1 MLLLTCLLISPSH
14 SQQWSSHQIPTRG
27 ARRLSRSWTSPVIT
41 VKGPFPWPASLCYA
55 QAWSG
60 EYLLLFEWNQLCF
73 YTLFL
78 CEWIFKVL
86 LLGNSNI
93 QEWRENWE
101 SAWFNFL
108 TPSPFLFIHFPL
120 IAFFCVTSLF
130 TAPSPYLIPTLFLL
144 PTQPSSSFLSSLH
157 SYPSPSSP
165 LILWTLD
172 LVLLSFID
180 LIHFLLPLLLLQTF
194 LYLPPRFFLSSSI
207 ILLPTPLL
215 IFSVPL
221 PSHPTPLPFLS
232 SLFTTPCLPP
242 PTDLPLSSFTL
253 FRFPY
258 SPLILH
264 SPPFTPYTPPID
276 LPLSSFT
283 LFPFLLHH
291 SPFHRSPHILRSHLF
306 TPYTPPIPLP
316 PLTTPC
322 PSSSYRPSPIF
333 LYSFSFPPPSF
344 SFLPLSSY
352 SPFPSLHTLHP
363 SHFPP
368 PFHCL
373 MSFLL
378 LQTIPS
384 LVSSPFLSLPCHAP
398 SGHQC
403 LIFHMPSPSALFLPE
418 YNCVTIT
425 VKLTRFSIKLLS
437 GFIIEQEEQ
446 AKQSLC
452 ESLHNKLL
460 SVQSALKVCVWLS
473 IVFFSY
479 QFPSRPNNNN
489 NLADRAYTYQ
499 RIISVEKRDW

>member
-1 MLLLTCLLISPSH
+1 M
-14 SQQWSSHQIPTRG
+14 
-27 ARRLSRSWTSPVIT
+27 ARKLRV
-41 VKGPFPWPASLCYA
+41 F
-55 QAWSG
+55 
-60 EYLLLFEWNQLCF
+60 
-73 YTLFL
+73 
-78 CEWIFKVL
+78 
-86 LLGNSNI
+86 
-93 QEWRENWE
+93 
-101 SAWFNFL
+101 AWFNFL
-108 TPSPFLFIHFPL
+108 TPSPFLPFHSFPSHRVFLRHITVHRSPTLPNPNSFSPPYSTLVL
-120 IAFFCVTSLF
+120 IPLLSPFLPLPIFSSYSLNPRPGTSLLHWSHSLPPSF
-130 TAPSPYLIPTLFLL
+130 TPPTDL
-144 PTQPSSSFLSSLH
+144 PLSSF
-157 SYPSPSSP
+157 
-165 LILWTLD
+165 T
-172 LVLLSFID
+172 
-180 LIHFLLPLLLLQTF
+180 
-194 LYLPPRFFLSSSI
+194 FFLSSSI
-207 ILLPTPLL
+207 LLLPTPLL

-221 PSHPTPLPFLS
+221 PSHPTPLPFPS
-232 SLFTTPCLPP
+232 SLLLLHVLPP

-264 SPPFTPYTPPID
+264 SPFEPYTPPTD

-316 PLTTPC
+316 PLTAPC

-333 LYSFSFPPPSF
+333 LYSFSFSPPSF

-352 SPFPSLHTLHP
+352 SPFLSLHTLHP

-378 LQTIPS
+378 LQTISS

-479 QFPSRPNNNN
+479 QFPSRSNNN

>member
-1 MLLLTCLLISPSH
+1 MSSSSYRPTPIFLHSFSFPLL
-14 SQQWSSHQIPTRG
+14 SS
-27 ARRLSRSWTSPVIT
+27 
-41 VKGPFPWPASLCYA
+41 Y
-55 QAWSG
+55 
-60 EYLLLFEWNQLCF
+60 
-73 YTLFL
+73 
-78 CEWIFKVL
+78 
-86 LLGNSNI
+86 
-93 QEWRENWE
+93 
-101 SAWFNFL
+101 
-108 TPSPFLFIHFPL
+108 SPFSFFHTLHPSYRSSPIFLHSFSFPL
-120 IAFFCVTSLF
+120 
-130 TAPSPYLIPTLFLL
+130 
-144 PTQPSSSFLSSLH
+144 LSS
-157 SYPSPSSP
+157 
-165 LILWTLD
+165 
-172 LVLLSFID
+172 
-180 LIHFLLPLLLLQTF
+180 
-194 LYLPPRFFLSSSI
+194 
-207 ILLPTPLL
+207 
-215 IFSVPL
+215 
-221 PSHPTPLPFLS
+221 
-232 SLFTTPCLPP
+232 
-242 PTDLPLSSFTL
+242 
-253 FRFPY
+253 Y
-258 SPLILH
+258 SPFSFFHTLH
-264 SPPFTPYTPPID
+264 PSYRP
-276 LPLSSFT
+276 PLSSFT

-333 LYSFSFPPPSF
+333 LCSFSFSPPSF
-344 SFLPLSSY
+344 SFLSLSSY
-352 SPFPSLHTLHP
+352 SPIPSLHTLHP

-378 LQTIPS
+378 LQTISS

-437 GFIIEQEEQ
+437 GFIIEKEEQ

-473 IVFFSY
+473 IVFFSN

-489 NLADRAYTYQ
+489 PADRAYTYQ
-499 RIISVEKRDW
+499 RIISVEKRD

>member
-1 MLLLTCLLISPSH
+1 M
-14 SQQWSSHQIPTRG
+14 
-27 ARRLSRSWTSPVIT
+27 ARKLRV
-41 VKGPFPWPASLCYA
+41 F
-55 QAWSG
+55 
-60 EYLLLFEWNQLCF
+60 
-73 YTLFL
+73 
-78 CEWIFKVL
+78 
-86 LLGNSNI
+86 
-93 QEWRENWE
+93 
-101 SAWFNFL
+101 AWFNFL

-120 IAFFCVTSLF
+120 MGFFCVTSLF

-232 SLFTTPCLPP
+232 SLL
-242 PTDLPLSSFTL
+242 L
-253 FRFPY
+253 
-258 SPLILH
+258 LH
-264 SPPFTPYTPPID
+264 V
-276 LPLSSFT
+276 
-283 LFPFLLHH
+283 FLL
-291 SPFHRSPHILRSHLF
+291 PQ
-306 TPYTPPIPLP
+306 T
-316 PLTTPC
+316 
-322 PSSSYRPSPIF
+322 SPIF
-333 LYSFSFPPPSF
+333 LHSFSFPLLSSYSPFSFFHTLHPSYRSSPIFLHSFSFPPPSF
-344 SFLPLSSY
+344 SFPPLSSY
-352 SPFPSLHTLHP
+352 SPFASLHTLHP

-398 SGHQC
+398 SGYQC

-479 QFPSRPNNNN
+479 QFPSLPNNN

>member
-1 MLLLTCLLISPSH
+1 M
-14 SQQWSSHQIPTRG
+14 
-27 ARRLSRSWTSPVIT
+27 ARKLRV
-41 VKGPFPWPASLCYA
+41 F
-55 QAWSG
+55 
-60 EYLLLFEWNQLCF
+60 
-73 YTLFL
+73 
-78 CEWIFKVL
+78 
-86 LLGNSNI
+86 
-93 QEWRENWE
+93 
-101 SAWFNFL
+101 AWFNFL
-108 TPSPFLFIHFPL
+108 TPSPFLPFHSFPSHRVFLRHITVHRSLTLPNPNSFSPPYSTLVFIPLLSLFLPLPIFSSYSLNPRPGTSLLRWSHSLPPSFTPPTDLPLSSSTFFPFPL
-120 IAFFCVTSLF
+120 
-130 TAPSPYLIPTLFLL
+130 
-144 PTQPSSSFLSSLH
+144 H
-157 SYPSPSSP
+157 PSPSHPSP
-165 LILWTLD
+165 HILR
-172 LVLLSFID
+172 SPPFAPHAPPIP
-180 LIHFLLPLLLLQTF
+180 LLP
-194 LYLPPRFFLSSSI
+194 
-207 ILLPTPLL
+207 
-215 IFSVPL
+215 
-221 PSHPTPLPFLS
+221 
-232 SLFTTPCLPP
+232 FTTPCLPP
-242 PTDLPLSSFTL
+242 PTDLPLSYFTL

-264 SPPFTPYTPPID
+264 SPSFTPYTPPTD

-291 SPFHRSPHILRSHLF
+291 SPFHRSHHILRSHLF

-333 LYSFSFPPPSF
+333 LHSFSFPPPSF

-352 SPFPSLHTLHP
+352 SPFLSLHTLHP

-368 PFHCL
+368 LFHYL

-384 LVSSPFLSLPCHAP
+384 LVSFPFLPLPCHAP

-403 LIFHMPSPSALFLPE
+403 LIFLVPSLSALFLPE

-479 QFPSRPNNNN
+479 QFPSLPNNN